1 MPSGKFYLKQEKQT
15 KNWEI
20 LCTHNF
26 TLTNFIFNKTIYMKK
41 ILLLLLVFSLSLSA
55 CKKETETSTTNINTN
70 PAPKTYKVK
79 YTMVCTDCEVVY
91 VSDTLG
97 TQSTAFHQNSTWS
110 YTFNA
115 KKNQE
120 LLFFLDF
127 LIVYLHINLY
137 LHL

>member
-1 MPSGKFYLKQEKQT
+1 
-15 KNWEI
+15 
-20 LCTHNF
+20 
-26 TLTNFIFNKTIYMKK
+26 MKK

-120 LLFFLDF
+120 LLFLAYNQSSNIQAVTATILLNDTVLSTQTTYCPFNGVAFCADTAR
-127 LIVYLHINLY
+127 
-137 LHL
+137 